1 MMKWILYALVFG
13 AAAYAVLLLL
23 SVVLGEGGMLFAGL
37 LALGG
42 VLAGLMQ
49 FSRQLRRIERK
60 LDQVLS
66 GKDGQD
72 AGETPSE
79 EA

>member
-1 MMKWILYALVFG
+1 
-13 AAAYAVLLLL
+13 
-23 SVVLGEGGMLFAGL
+23 MLFAGL

-60 LDQVLS
+60 LDQILS